1 MIFFIQILGLLFSIT
16 GTMILAFPFL
26 KTRRALEDDLL
37 IDLDKNKEVSNDQRH
52 FYTRAGFLKDKKIS
66 LLGLA
71 FLLTG
76 FLMQLLILTDS
87 KIPVLPYGDCNV
99 QGIKLYGGLYTY
111 KNAASDG
118 SGQSSK
124 DVASAEDITA
134 AIEKANKNN
143 SIKAIL
149 LQVDSSG
156 GSPVGGWEIAE
167 ALKHLKKPTVALI
180 RERGNSAAYLAAS
193 GAKYIIASA
202 NSDVGSI
209 GVTMSYVG
217 NSDKNTTDGLTFY
230 ELSEGK
236 FKDAGN
242 PDKILTQE
250 EGDLFMRDVK
260 VLYNNFIKYVSEN
273 RHMDIKKVTELADGS
288 SMLGQMAKDNGLID
302 QVGGIYDVKDYLKK
316 QIKTNVNICW

>member
-1 MIFFIQILGLLFSIT
+1 MNKQKIISVLTNKKVYFIGLGLL
-16 GTMILAFPFL
+16 AVVFL
-26 KTRRALEDDLL
+26 IQL
-37 IDLDKNKEVSNDQRH
+37 
-52 FYTRAGFLKDKKIS
+52 Y
-66 LLGLA
+66 
-71 FLLTG
+71 FLLN
-76 FLMQLLILTDS
+76 QAHILPS
-87 KIPVLPYGDCNV
+87 VSDCNV
-99 QGIKLYGGLYTY
+99 RGIKLYGGLYTY
-111 KNAASDG
+111 KNGASDG
-118 SGQSSK
+118 SGQLSK

-134 AIEKANKNN
+134 AIEKANKDS

-167 ALKHLKKPTVALI
+167 ALKHSSKPTVALI
-180 RERGNSAAYLAAS
+180 RERGDSAAYLSAS

-217 NSDKNTTDGLTFY
+217 NADKNTTDGLTFY

-242 PDKILTQE
+242 PDKVLTQE

-273 RHMDIKKVTELADGS
+273 RHMDIAKVTELADGS

>member
-1 MIFFIQILGLLFSIT
+1 
-16 GTMILAFPFL
+16 LAKFTKCL
-26 KTRRALEDDLL
+26 
-37 IDLDKNKEVSNDQRH
+37 KNK
-52 FYTRAGFLKDKKIS
+52 LMKKKTIIIS
-66 LLGLA
+66 GVIIILVFIFG
-71 FLLTG
+71 
-76 FLMQLLILTDS
+76 LILLAYRSGQVDLFAS
-87 KIPVLPYGDCNV
+87 GCNV

-124 DVASAEDITA
+124 DVASAEEITT
-134 AIEKANKNN
+134 AIEKANKDN

-149 LQVDSSG
+149 LEVDSSG
-156 GSPVGGWEIAE
+156 GSPVGGWEIEE
-167 ALKHLKKPTVALI
+167 ALKHSSKPTVALI
-180 RERGNSAAYLAAS
+180 RERGDSAGYLAAS

-209 GVTMSYVG
+209 GVTMSYLG
-217 NSDKNTTDGLTFY
+217 NADKNTTDGLTFY

-242 PDKILTQE
+242 PDKVLTQE

-273 RHMDIKKVTELADGS
+273 RHLDIKKVTELADGS

-302 QVGGIYDVKDYLKK
+302 QVGGIYEVRDYLKK
-316 QIKTNVNICW
+316 QIKTNANICW

>member
-1 MIFFIQILGLLFSIT
+1 MSKEKIIKMLMDKKLYFIGFGLLV
-16 GTMILAFPFL
+16 LVFL
-26 KTRRALEDDLL
+26 IQL
-37 IDLDKNKEVSNDQRH
+37 
-52 FYTRAGFLKDKKIS
+52 YS
-66 LLGLA
+66 LLNQA
-71 FLLTG
+71 K
-76 FLMQLLILTDS
+76 ILS
-87 KIPVLPYGDCNV
+87 FGNNCNV

-124 DVASAEDITA
+124 DVASAEEITA
-134 AIEKANKNN
+134 AIKKANKDS

-156 GSPVGGWEIAE
+156 GSPVGGWEISE
-167 ALKHLKKPTVALI
+167 ALKHSSKPTVALI
-180 RERGNSAAYLAAS
+180 RERGDSAAYLSAS

-209 GVTMSYVG
+209 GVTMSYLG

-242 PDKILTQE
+242 PDKVLTQE

-273 RHMDIKKVTELADGS
+273 RHLDIKKVTELADGS

-302 QVGGIYDVKDYLKK
+302 QVGGIYDVEAYLQK
-316 QIKTNVNICW
+316 QIKTNANICW

>member
-1 MIFFIQILGLLFSIT
+1 MSKEKIVKILTDKKVYFMGLGLL
-16 GTMILAFPFL
+16 AVVFL
-26 KTRRALEDDLL
+26 IQL
-37 IDLDKNKEVSNDQRH
+37 
-52 FYTRAGFLKDKKIS
+52 Y
-66 LLGLA
+66 
-71 FLLTG
+71 FLLN
-76 FLMQLLILTDS
+76 QAHILPS
-87 KIPVLPYGDCNV
+87 VKNCNV

-111 KNAASDG
+111 KNGASDG
-118 SGQSSK
+118 TGQLSK
-124 DVASAEDITA
+124 DVASSEDITA
-134 AIEKANKNN
+134 AIEKANKDS

-167 ALKHLKKPTVALI
+167 ALKHSNKPTVALI
-180 RERGNSAAYLAAS
+180 RERGDSAAYLSAS
-193 GAKYIIASA
+193 GAKYVIASA

-209 GVTMSYVG
+209 GVTMSYLG
-217 NSDKNTTDGLTFY
+217 NVDKNTTDGLTFY

-242 PDKILTQE
+242 PDKVLTQE

-260 VLYNNFIKYVSEN
+260 VLYNNFVKYVSEN

-302 QVGGIYDVKDYLKK
+302 QVGGIYDAEVYLKK